1 MYSVALFQSV
11 VLFACSVGLPLCTY
25 TNAMFLC
32 VAVCIS
38 QWDSEIEPMHMHTH
52 TATWQTSLYCS
63 CVFFHTNQKENAA
76 VDSFVRFFVSMLGAA
91 VRDYCRDFFFLS
103 QHSRSHSLIPRT
115 VDVSVSCS
123 RWAMVYLTVLSLPV
137 HCKAPYS
144 FSAVAARVL

>member
-1 MYSVALFQSV
+1 MATSMYSVALFQSV

-91 VRDYCRDFFFLS
+91 VRDYCRDFFFFLS
-103 QHSRSHSLIPRT
+103 TLALAHSF
-115 VDVSVSCS
+115 SV
-123 RWAMVYLTVLSLPV
+123 RLMFLSLV
-137 HCKAPYS
+137 RAGLWCIWLC
-144 FSAVAARVL
+144 SACLYTVRPRIRLVL